1 MRTWEQ
7 LLLQLEADIGRETVD
22 KWLRSLKVLRFDACN
37 LYLEAKDSFQALWFE
52 EHIRSKIKTSF
63 VNGNHR
69 QIKIHL
75 TIANSSS
82 IPSKKRTKEK
92 REASIPFQLVFD
104 ELNPILLLDS
114 FVFSSDNEMTHKFL
128 NELSCLSE
136 TGPTRLGTFNPIYF
150 YGLSGSGKTHL
161 LMSLADTFQKRGLK
175 TLFVRAE
182 TFTNHVVSA
191 IRAGE
196 MSLFRQAY
204 RNTDVLLV
212 DDIHQFSRKGATQEE
227 FFHTFNTLHLEGKQI
242 ILSANCPPQ
251 ELQLIESRLV
261 SRFEWGIIL
270 PLKTVSDNDLA
281 PLLQAKAKALNF
293 LLPMKIADFLTDI
306 FKANTHTL
314 VKALEALVLRLHL
327 DKEHSIHHLT
337 VPSVKILLADL
348 LAEAQKAT
356 LSPDQIVQAVAEH
369 YGIKAEDI
377 KGKGQTK
384 EFVLPR
390 QMAMHFC
397 REKLKMTF
405 IKIGTFFSRDHSTV
419 MASVKYIQKAL
430 EEENRTVVPAWQSI
444 MKKCFS

>member
-1 MRTWEQ
+1 MRIWEQ
-7 LLLQLEADIGRETVD
+7 LLIQLETEIGHDTVD

-52 EHIRSKIKTSF
+52 EHIRNKVKTSL

-69 QIKIHL
+69 QIKVHL
-75 TIANSSS
+75 TVANTTSVQ
-82 IPSKKRTKEK
+82 SKRRNKEK
-92 REASIPFQLVFD
+92 KEGASPFQLVFD
-104 ELNPILLLDS
+104 ELNPAFLLDY
-114 FVFSSDNEMTHKFL
+114 FVFSNDNEMTHKFL
-128 NELSCLSE
+128 NELSCLSDN
-136 TGPTRLGTFNPIYF
+136 GPTRLGTFNPIYL

-175 TLFVRAE
+175 TLCVRAE

-204 RNTDVLLV
+204 RNTDILLV
-212 DDIHQFSRKGATQEE
+212 DDIHLFSRKGATQEE

-270 PLKTVSDNDLA
+270 PLKTVSDNGLV
-281 PLLQAKAKALNF
+281 PLLMAKAKALNF
-293 LLPMKIADFLTDI
+293 LLPMKIADFLVDA
-306 FKANTHTL
+306 FKTNTHTL
-314 VKALEALVLRLHL
+314 VKALEALVLRLYL
-327 DKEHSIHHLT
+327 DKEQTIHHLT

-348 LAEAQKAT
+348 LVEALKST
-356 LSPDQIVQAVAEH
+356 LSPDQIIQAIAEH
-369 YGIKAEDI
+369 YGITAEDI

-384 EFVLPR
+384 DFVLPR
-390 QMAMHFC
+390 QIAMHFC

-405 IKIGTFFSRDHSTV
+405 IKIGAFFSRDHSTV

-430 EEENRTVVPAWQSI
+430 EEESLTVVPAWNAI
-444 MKKCFS
+444 MKKCFL